1 MTGTYPAEVFFI
13 ALLYGWAPIL
23 TSTLALHYNNLHS
36 KKTFYNIKTRS
47 QIYKTVF
54 IMIFI
59 TFAITTGAYPSGAPF
74 KCSTLWVGYDLN

>member
-36 KKTFYNIKTRS
+36 KKTF
-47 QIYKTVF
+47 F